1 MLKQYTVQCVNVL
14 CTVAFYTVLKSTIFE
29 MEWLDNKSIIR
40 SFLSSGSQDRI
51 VRKCFSNHILHLLH
65 IFVEV
70 NEQMKKLRF
79 VITSFQDLL

>member
-1 MLKQYTVQCVNVL
+1 MLKQYKVQCVN
-14 CTVAFYTVLKSTIFE
+14 VAFYTVLKSTIFE

-40 SFLSSGSQDRI
+40 SFLSSGCQDHI

-70 NEQMKKLRF
+70 NEQRKRLRF
-79 VITSFQDLL
+79 VKTSFQDLL